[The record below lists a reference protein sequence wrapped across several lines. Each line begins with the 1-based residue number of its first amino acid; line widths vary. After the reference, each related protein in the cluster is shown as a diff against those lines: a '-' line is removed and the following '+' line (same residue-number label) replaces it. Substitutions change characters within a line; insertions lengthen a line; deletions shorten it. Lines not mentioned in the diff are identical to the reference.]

1 MQNQIIMAKNVKKHI
16 LVKPLINEKSEILLE
31 EFEKYTFI
39 VDKKANKIEIRNAV
53 EEMYGVSVRA
63 VNTMIM
69 PAKERSRYTRTG
81 IQKGRTSVYKKAI
94 ITLEEGD
101 EINFYGEV

>member
-1 MQNQIIMAKNVKKHI
+1 MAKNVKKNI
-16 LVKPLINEKSEILLE
+16 LVKPLINEKSEIISDTLG
-31 EFEKYTFI
+31 KYTFI
-39 VDKKANKIEIRNAV
+39 VDKKANKVEIRKAV
-53 EEMYGVSVRA
+53 EEMYGVDVQS

-69 PAKERSRYTRTG
+69 PAKERSRFTKTG
-81 IQKGRTSVYKKAI
+81 VMKGRTSVYKKAI

>member
-1 MQNQIIMAKNVKKHI
+1 MAKDMKKHI

-31 EFEKYTFI
+31 NFEKYTFI
-39 VDKKANKIEIRNAV
+39 VDKKANKKEIRNAV
-53 EEMYGVSVRA
+53 EEMYGVNVRS

-81 IQKGRTSVYKKAI
+81 VQKGRTSVYKKAV

-101 EINFYGEV
+101 EINFYGEA

>member
-1 MQNQIIMAKNVKKHI
+1 MANKNVKKNI
-16 LVKPLINEKSEILLE
+16 LVKPLINEKSEIISDTLG
-31 EFEKYTFI
+31 KYTFI
-39 VDKKANKIEIRNAV
+39 VDKKANKIEIRKAI
-53 EEMYGVSVRA
+53 EEMYGVDVQT

-69 PAKERSRYTRTG
+69 PAKERSRFTKTG
-81 IQKGRTSVYKKAI
+81 VMKGRTSVYKKAI

>member
-1 MQNQIIMAKNVKKHI
+1 MAKNVKKNI
-16 LVKPLINEKSEILLE
+16 LVKPLINEKSEIISDTLG
-31 EFEKYTFI
+31 KYTFI
-39 VDKKANKIEIRNAV
+39 VDKKANKIEIRKAI
-53 EEMYGVSVRA
+53 EEMYGVDVQT

-69 PAKERSRYTRTG
+69 PAKERSRFTKTG
-81 IQKGRTSVYKKAI
+81 VMKGRTSVYKKAI

>member
-1 MQNQIIMAKNVKKHI
+1 MAKNVKKHI

-39 VDKKANKIEIRNAV
+39 VNRKANKIEIRNAV
-53 EEMYGVSVRA
+53 EEMYGVNVLA

-81 IQKGRTSVYKKAI
+81 VQKGRTSVYKKAI

>member
-1 MQNQIIMAKNVKKHI
+1 
-16 LVKPLINEKSEILLE
+16 
-31 EFEKYTFI
+31 
-39 VDKKANKIEIRNAV
+39 
-53 EEMYGVSVRA
+53 MYGVDVQS

-69 PAKERSRYTRTG
+69 PAKERSRFTKTG
-81 IQKGRTSVYKKAI
+81 VMKGRTSVYKKAI